1 MNPGIDMQEKVKL
14 LYSKFLVCH
23 QVTTDSRAVQQNDL
37 FFALKGPRFD
47 GNRFAMDAIKLG
59 ASYVVVN
66 DPKAVVDERI
76 ILVEDTLKML
86 QELARYHREKLQ
98 IPVIG
103 ITGTNG
109 KTTTKELIG
118 EVLRKKY
125 SIAITQGNL
134 NNHIGVPLTILSIKP
149 EHEIAV
155 IEMGANHPGEIAD
168 LCQICQPTTGIVT
181 NVGKAHL
188 EGFGSLEGVIKTKK
202 ELFDFLLTNNANIV
216 INGDD
221 SQLRVMAGKLPRT
234 TYGLKPENDLIAF
247 DVMEKPALHF
257 YWRHKMEPKKN
268 EVKSRLIGQYN
279 IYNMMAAITFGEIF
293 KVPAADINKA
303 LSAYRPKNNRSQQIK
318 TSHNDILLDA
328 YNANPTSMKLALESF
343 LALKHQPKLAI
354 IGEML
359 ELGPDSSV
367 EHQKLLKYIDQKNQP
382 ELIFLVGQAF
392 KNKTKQTNRIRYFE
406 TTSEVVKY
414 LQQHPVKG
422 FLIFLKGSRKNQLE
436 KLVEYL

>member
-1 MNPGIDMQEKVKL
+1 MQEKVKL

-279 IYNMMAAITFGEIF
+279 IYNMLAAITFGEIF

-303 LSAYRPKNNRSQQIK
+303 LSTYRPKNNRSQQIK

>member
-1 MNPGIDMQEKVKL
+1 MQEKVKL